1 MKVFEQNRNSEEKNY
16 LLMGLM
22 QAVVLEEGKTNFFVK
37 EELKYSDFDSAV
49 YTILPL
55 KTSAKTVIA
64 TKY

>member
-1 MKVFEQNRNSEEKNY
+1 
-16 LLMGLM
+16 MGLM